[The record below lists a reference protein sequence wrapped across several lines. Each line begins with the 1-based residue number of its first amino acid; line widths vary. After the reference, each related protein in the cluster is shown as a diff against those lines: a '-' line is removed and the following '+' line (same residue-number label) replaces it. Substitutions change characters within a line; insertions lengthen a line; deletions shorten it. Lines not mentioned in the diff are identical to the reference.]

1 MALNVGYLK
10 SNRTKEGDECYTPFY
25 AVEPIL
31 EFIPTDKVIWCPFD
45 QEWSAFVQL
54 LKERG
59 NEVVFSH
66 IENGKDFF
74 SYEPPYWDMII
85 SNPPFSLKD
94 KILRRCFEFGKPF
107 ALLLP
112 VPTLQGNRRGELFSK
127 YGIEL
132 LVFPQRVNYHTN
144 CNLAE
149 YTEGNHFGSFYVCHD
164 LLPDKLIF
172 KTLSPYQKALK

>member
-1 MALNVGYLK
+1 MILENLC
-10 SNRTKEGDECYTPFY
+10 STSKESDEVFTPFY

-31 EFIPTDKVIWCPFD
+31 EFIPEDKVIWCPFD
-45 QEWSAFVQL
+45 HEWSAFVQL
-54 LKERG
+54 LKARG

-85 SNPPFSLKD
+85 SNPPFSKKD

-112 VPTLQGNRRGELFSK
+112 VKSIQGKARVAMFEK

-132 LVFPQRVNYHTN
+132 LVFGDRVNYHTRQD
-144 CNLAE
+144 
-149 YTEGNHFGSFYVCHD
+149 YTNYREGNHFGSFYICHD
-164 LLPDKLIF
+164 LLPDKLVF
-172 KTLSPYQKALK
+172 KTLQPYQKALK